1 MPRNRVL
8 PLLSLLLCLAL
19 PGRAPAAP
27 GAEILPDPSLSIG
40 LAAIRDRALAPV
52 DFDALAFDGLR
63 ALALIDPAVAAMR
76 EGGGR
81 IGLSYGGRP
90 LALFPPPPANDA
102 AGWALLIQ
110 AAAQDLAPIS
120 PPLRAAGLERVRTVV
135 FDAML
140 GHLDRFSRYAPPSEA
155 VRRRQARDGFGGIG
169 VLCRPTPDDVTLMGV
184 LPGAPADRAHLR
196 AGDHILA
203 VNGTALAGLDS
214 DQVSALMRGPVHS
227 PVALTV
233 RSGDGAQARVI
244 TLTRD
249 HILPPTATLS
259 DWRDGIATIALTG
272 FSDGTDTE
280 LAAILDDLA
289 RHPGPGLKMTRGLI
303 LDLRGNPGGLL
314 DHAVAVASLL
324 LGRGRVTST
333 RGRHPASQQ
342 TWNAHGPALAA
353 GLPLVV
359 LVDGGSASAAE
370 ILASALQDSGRAVLV
385 GTNSYGKGTVQY
397 LQPLPNGGE
406 LALTWSRYY
415 SPSGYPLHDLGV
427 LPQVCT
433 AGALNQPDR
442 ALDRIAAA
450 PDAPRRLLA
459 DWRDSRLEQSQAR
472 HGLRRL
478 CPAENHQGNALDPLV
493 ARRLLDDPALYRRL
507 LAPAPTSFP

>member
-1 MPRNRVL
+1 MPRKRVSSL
-8 PLLSLLLCLAL
+8 LLLCLGLAWPCL
-19 PGRAPAAP
+19 AA
-27 GAEILPDPSLSIG
+27 AAALPDPSLTIG
-40 LAAIRDRALAPV
+40 LAAIRDRALGPM
-52 DFDALAFDGLR
+52 DFDTLAFDGLR
-63 ALALIDPAVAAMR
+63 ALGRIDPAVAVLR

-81 IGLSYGGRP
+81 IGLFYKNQP

-110 AAAQDLAPIS
+110 AAAQDVDPLS
-120 PPLRAAGLERVRTVV
+120 PPLHAAGLERVRTQV
-135 FDAML
+135 FNAIL
-140 GHLDRFSRYAPPSEA
+140 SHLDRFSRYAPPGEA
-155 VRRRQARDGFGGIG
+155 IRRRQARDGFGGIG
-169 VLCRPTPDDVTLMGV
+169 VQCRPTASDVTLVGV
-184 LPGAPADRAHLR
+184 LPGAPADKARLQ

-203 VNGTALAGLDS
+203 VDGTPLAGLDA

-259 DWRDGIATIALTG
+259 DWQDGIATIALTG
-272 FSDGTDTE
+272 FSEGTDAE

-289 RHPGPGLKMTRGLI
+289 RHPGSGLKMTRGLI
-303 LDLRGNPGGLL
+303 LDLRGNSGGLL
-314 DHAVAVASLL
+314 DHAVAVASLF
-324 LGRGRVTST
+324 LGQGRVTST
-333 RGRHPASQQ
+333 RGRNPASLQ
-342 TWNAHGPALAA
+342 TWNAQGPARAQ

-359 LVDGGSASAAE
+359 LVDGTSASAAE

-415 SPSGYPLHDLGV
+415 SPSGYALHGLGV

-433 AGALNQPDR
+433 AGALNHPER
-442 ALDRIAAA
+442 ALDRIAAD
-450 PDAPRRLLA
+450 PEAPRRLLA
-459 DWRDSRLEQSQAR
+459 GWRSSRLEETGAR
-472 HGLRRL
+472 RALRRQ
-478 CPAENHQGNALDPLV
+478 CPAENHAGDPTDPQV

-507 LAPAPTSFP
+507 LAPDTAATPSFP